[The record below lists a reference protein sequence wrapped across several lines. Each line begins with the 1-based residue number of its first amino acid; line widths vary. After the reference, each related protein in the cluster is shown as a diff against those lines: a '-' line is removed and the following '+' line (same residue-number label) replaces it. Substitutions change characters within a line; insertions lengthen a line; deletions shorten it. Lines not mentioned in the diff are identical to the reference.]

1 MSDIQDISPDLLDIV
16 SREFNAALAKFDG
29 SLNQEQIEN
38 VIQSLRERRAFSTT
52 PAILSPLATLQ
63 TPFEVVLASRFLH
76 LFANPDGRSLQ
87 DGGLSPRMLPGFF
100 KVVRMMIG
108 GPKYDSYEDE
118 CLSIE
123 TKLREKHP
131 YITSASLMGKIR
143 NSAQTRQVALLVYAR
158 MGLWFTQF
166 KKRKE
171 WFISIINGTLTP
183 IPEGGLAPEEEEWS
197 FTASHFTELFTVLF
211 LEDVIVTMLDEDSHQ
226 VLINEFGPNA
236 IFQLQAMISSLSRD
250 MDQYF
255 CGLE

>member
-1 MSDIQDISPDLLDIV
+1 MTGSAQAAQELLDIV
-16 SREFNAALAKFDG
+16 SSEFQLALEESGG
-29 SLNQEQIEN
+29 SLDSDQVLAVMEN
-38 VIQSLRERRAFSTT
+38 LKSRRAFTNAPT
-52 PAILSPLATLQ
+52 ILSPLATLQ

-108 GPKYDSYEDE
+108 GPKYDAYQEE
-118 CLSIE
+118 CLKIE
-123 TKLREKHP
+123 TELREQDLSVSSSNL
-131 YITSASLMGKIR
+131 ITKIR
-143 NSAQTRQVALLVYAR
+143 KDQKTRQVALLVYAR

-171 WFISIINGTLTP
+171 WFISIINGTLAP
-183 IPEGGLAPEEEEWS
+183 LPEGPAEVDEENWS
-197 FTASHFTELFTVLF
+197 FKSSHFTELFTVLF
-211 LEDVIVTMLDEDSHQ
+211 LEDVILTMLNQSSHE
-226 VLINEFGPNA
+226 VLIDEFGPNA

-255 CGLE
+255 CGFE

>member
-1 MSDIQDISPDLLDIV
+1 MSGEEEASPDLLDIV
-16 SREFNAALAKFDG
+16 FSEFQVALDKSDG
-29 SLNQEQIEN
+29 SLGQEEVLA
-38 VIQSLRERRAFSTT
+38 VIADLRQRRAFSST
-52 PAILSPLATLQ
+52 PTILSPLATLQ

-76 LFANPDGRSLQ
+76 LFANPDGRSLH

-108 GPKYDSYEDE
+108 GPKYDTYQDE
-118 CLSIE
+118 CLQIE
-123 TKLREKHP
+123 TDLREQNP
-131 YITSASLMGKIR
+131 YMSSSSLISKIR
-143 NSAQTRQVALLVYAR
+143 RSSKTRQVALLVYAR

-171 WFISIINGTLTP
+171 WFIGIINGTLAP
-183 IPEGGLAPEEEEWS
+183 LPEGPRDPDEEKWIFKS
-197 FTASHFTELFTVLF
+197 SHFTELFTVLF
-211 LEDVIVTMLDEDSHQ
+211 LEDVIVTMLDQSSHQ

>member
-1 MSDIQDISPDLLDIV
+1 MTSSAEAARELLDIV
-16 SREFNAALAKFDG
+16 SSEFQLALEESGG
-29 SLNQEQIEN
+29 SLSSQQVLA
-38 VIQSLRERRAFSTT
+38 VISNLKQRRAFSDAPT
-52 PAILSPLATLQ
+52 ILSPLATLQ

-108 GPKYDSYEDE
+108 GPKYDAYQEE
-118 CLSIE
+118 CQQIE
-123 TKLREKHP
+123 TELRGE
-131 YITSASLMGKIR
+131 
-143 NSAQTRQVALLVYAR
+143 NSALSTSNLITEIRQDQRTRQVALLVYAR

-171 WFISIINGTLTP
+171 WFISIINGTLAP
-183 IPEGGLAPEEEEWS
+183 LPEGPIEADEENWNFKS
-197 FTASHFTELFTVLF
+197 SHFTELFTVLF
-211 LEDVIVTMLDEDSHQ
+211 LEDVIVTMLNQSSHE

>member
-1 MSDIQDISPDLLDIV
+1 MTSSAEAAQELLDIV
-16 SREFNAALAKFDG
+16 SSEFQLALEEAG
-29 SLNQEQIEN
+29 GALSSEQVLA
-38 VIQSLRERRAFSTT
+38 VISNLKQRRAFSGAPT
-52 PAILSPLATLQ
+52 ILSPLATLQ

-76 LFANPDGRSLQ
+76 LFANPDGRSLE

-108 GPKYDSYEDE
+108 GPKYDAYQDE
-118 CLSIE
+118 CQQIE
-123 TKLREKHP
+123 TELREENSVLSTSNL
-131 YITSASLMGKIR
+131 ITKIR
-143 NSAQTRQVALLVYAR
+143 QDQRTRQVALLVYAR

-171 WFISIINGTLTP
+171 WFISIINGTLAP
-183 IPEGGLAPEEEEWS
+183 LPEGPVEVDEENWNFRS
-197 FTASHFTELFTVLF
+197 SHFTELFTVLF
-211 LEDVIVTMLDEDSHQ
+211 LEDVIVTMLNQSSHE

-236 IFQLQAMISSLSRD
+236 ILQLQAMISSLSRD

>member
-1 MSDIQDISPDLLDIV
+1 MNESKDISPDLLDIV
-16 SREFNAALAKFDG
+16 SREFHAALEKFDG
-29 SLNQEQIEN
+29 SLNQEQIDS
-38 VIQSLRERRAFSTT
+38 ILDDLRERRAFSTT
-52 PAILSPLATLQ
+52 PTILSPLATLQ

-108 GPKYDSYEDE
+108 GPKYDNYEAD
-118 CLSIE
+118 CLAIE
-123 TKLREKHP
+123 TDLREQNP
-131 YITSASLMGKIR
+131 YMSSTSLMGKIR
-143 NSAQTRQVALLVYAR
+143 KSPQTRQVALLVYAR

-171 WFISIINGTLTP
+171 WFISIINGTLSP
-183 IPEGGLAPEEEEWS
+183 VPESGLSPEEENWT
-197 FTASHFTELFTVLF
+197 FKASHFTELFTVLF
-211 LEDVIVTMLDEDSHQ
+211 LEDVIITMLDENSHQ

>member
-1 MSDIQDISPDLLDIV
+1 MSDSPQNSPDILDIV
-16 SREFNAALAKFDG
+16 SQEFTAALEKSDG
-29 SLNQEQIEN
+29 SLNQEQIYS
-38 VIQSLRERRAFSTT
+38 IIDSLRQRRAFSST
-52 PAILSPLATLQ
+52 PVILSPLATLQ

-76 LFANPDGRSLQ
+76 LFANPDGRSLL

-108 GPKYDSYEDE
+108 SPKYDSYEED
-118 CLSIE
+118 CQTIE
-123 TKLREKHP
+123 TELREQNP
-131 YITSASLMGKIR
+131 YITSTSLMGKIR
-143 NSAQTRQVALLVYAR
+143 NSPQTRQVALLVYAR

-183 IPEGGLAPEEEEWS
+183 IPEGGLLPEEESWN

-211 LEDVIVTMLDEDSHQ
+211 LEDVIVTTLDQASHQ
-226 VLINEFGPNA
+226 ILIDEFGPNA

>member
-1 MSDIQDISPDLLDIV
+1 MSDSKDLSPDLLDIV
-16 SREFNAALAKFDG
+16 SREFHTALEKSGG
-29 SLNQEQIEN
+29 SLNLEQ
-38 VIQSLRERRAFSTT
+38 VDAVLDDLKERRAFSTSPT
-52 PAILSPLATLQ
+52 ILSPLATLQ

-108 GPKYDSYEDE
+108 GPKYDSYETD
-118 CLSIE
+118 CLNIE
-123 TKLREKHP
+123 TELREQNP
-131 YITSASLMGKIR
+131 YITSTSLMGKIR
-143 NSAQTRQVALLVYAR
+143 KSKETRQVALLVYAR

-183 IPEGGLAPEEEEWS
+183 VPESGLSPDEENWT
-197 FTASHFTELFTVLF
+197 FKASHFTELFTVLF
-211 LEDVIVTMLDEDSHQ
+211 LEDVIITMLDEDSHQ

>member
-1 MSDIQDISPDLLDIV
+1 MTGSAQAAQELLDIV
-16 SREFNAALAKFDG
+16 SSEFQLALEESGG
-29 SLNQEQIEN
+29 SLDSDQVLAVMEN
-38 VIQSLRERRAFSTT
+38 LKSRRAFTNAPT
-52 PAILSPLATLQ
+52 ILSPLATLQ

-108 GPKYDSYEDE
+108 GPKYDAYQEE
-118 CLSIE
+118 CLQIE
-123 TKLREKHP
+123 TELREQDLSVSSSNL
-131 YITSASLMGKIR
+131 ITKIR
-143 NSAQTRQVALLVYAR
+143 KDQKTRQVALLVYAR

-171 WFISIINGTLTP
+171 WFISIINGTL
-183 IPEGGLAPEEEEWS
+183 APLPQGPAEVDEENWS
-197 FTASHFTELFTVLF
+197 FKSSHFTELFTVLF
-211 LEDVIVTMLDEDSHQ
+211 LEDVIITMLNQSSHE

-255 CGLE
+255 CGFE

>member
-1 MSDIQDISPDLLDIV
+1 MSESPDISPDLLDIV
-16 SREFNAALAKFDG
+16 SREFRAALEKTGG
-29 SLNQEQIEN
+29 SLNQEQ
-38 VIQSLRERRAFSTT
+38 VDGVLDSLRERRAFSST
-52 PAILSPLATLQ
+52 PTILSPLATLQ

-108 GPKYDSYEDE
+108 GPKYDSYEAD
-118 CLSIE
+118 CLAIE
-123 TKLREKHP
+123 TALREENP

-143 NSAQTRQVALLVYAR
+143 KSAQTQQVALLVYAR

-183 IPEGGLAPEEEEWS
+183 IPEGGLIPEEENWTFKEYKPTNFKSRNSKKIENISWK
-197 FTASHFTELFTVLF
+197 E
-211 LEDVIVTMLDEDSHQ
+211 E
-226 VLINEFGPNA
+226 INF
-236 IFQLQAMISSLSRD
+236 S
-250 MDQYF
+250 
-255 CGLE
+255 

>member
-1 MSDIQDISPDLLDIV
+1 MSDSKDLSPDLLDIV
-16 SREFNAALAKFDG
+16 SREFHTALEKSGG
-29 SLNQEQIEN
+29 SLSLEQ
-38 VIQSLRERRAFSTT
+38 VDAVLDDLKGRRAFSTSPT
-52 PAILSPLATLQ
+52 ILSPLATLQ

-108 GPKYDSYEDE
+108 GPKYDSYETD
-118 CLSIE
+118 CLNIE
-123 TKLREKHP
+123 TELREQNP
-131 YITSASLMGKIR
+131 YITSTSLMGKIR
-143 NSAQTRQVALLVYAR
+143 KSKETRQVALLVYAR

-183 IPEGGLAPEEEEWS
+183 VPESGLSPDEENWT
-197 FTASHFTELFTVLF
+197 FKASHFTELFTVLF
-211 LEDVIVTMLDEDSHQ
+211 LEDVIITMLDEDSHQ

>member
-1 MSDIQDISPDLLDIV
+1 MNDSKDISPDLLDIV
-16 SREFNAALAKFDG
+16 SREFHTALEKSDG
-29 SLNQEQIEN
+29 SLNLEQVDAVLN
-38 VIQSLRERRAFSTT
+38 DLRERRAFSTT

-108 GPKYDSYEDE
+108 GAKYDNYETD
-118 CLSIE
+118 CLNIE
-123 TKLREKHP
+123 TQLREQNP
-131 YITSASLMGKIR
+131 YMSSTSLMGKIR
-143 NSAQTRQVALLVYAR
+143 KSQETRQVALLVYAR

-183 IPEGGLAPEEEEWS
+183 LPESGLSSEEENWT
-197 FTASHFTELFTVLF
+197 FKASHFTELFTVLF
-211 LEDVIVTMLDEDSHQ
+211 LEDVIITMLDEDSHQ
-226 VLINEFGPNA
+226 ILINEFGPNA